1 MMVPNGWKTVR
12 LNHVAEFVT
21 SGSRDWAQYY
31 SDEGSKFIRMTNL
44 PRDGIYLKLDDL
56 KFVDV
61 KSDSADGKRTSLQ
74 SGDILI
80 SITAELGKIGW
91 VPDNLGEAYINQ
103 HTALVRLKPS
113 KGDSKYVAYL
123 LSSHTM
129 NHRINRLNDS
139 GAKAGLNLP
148 TIRSIPLVMPPLP
161 EQQKIAKILST
172 WDKAIATTEKFIATS
187 QQQKKALMQQL
198 LTGKKRLVN
207 PDTGMVFEGDW
218 EEVKLEQAVGK
229 IYGGGTPSRNQSHYW
244 KGDIP
249 WVTVKDLTST
259 TITDAQEHITLKGLQ
274 ESSANIVPAGTVIIA
289 TRMALGKAVV
299 ATCDVAINQDL
310 KAISSSDRITSC
322 FLHYWFLFK
331 ADHIDKMGTG
341 STVKGIQIAE
351 IKSLPISLPCI
362 QEQQKIASVLTAAD
376 KEIELLEAKLAYL
389 KNEKKAL
396 MQQLLTGKKRVKVD
410 TTEAA

>member
-1 MMVPNGWKTVR
+1 MVPNGWQAVR
-12 LNHVAEFVT
+12 LNHLAEFVT

-113 KGDSKYVAYL
+113 KGDSKYLAYL

-172 WDKAIATTEKFIATS
+172 WDKAITTTEKLIATS

-207 PDTGMVFEGDW
+207 PEIGKVFEGDW
-218 EEVKLEQAVGK
+218 TFSLFNELYKVANKKDTQVKSGDYLESGRTPIVDQGKSMIGGYTNNELIYKDLPVIVFGDHTRAVKWVDFEFAQGAD
-229 IYGGGTPSRNQSHYW
+229 GTQVLKSNKFMDDKFAYYALLNI
-244 KGDIP
+244 DIP
-249 WVTVKDLTST
+249 NLGYSRHMR
-259 TITDAQEHITLKGLQ
+259 ELK
-274 ESSANIVPAGTVIIA
+274 ERDFKYPKS
-289 TRMALGKAVV
+289 KA
-299 ATCDVAINQDL
+299 
-310 KAISSSDRITSC
+310 
-322 FLHYWFLFK
+322 
-331 ADHIDKMGTG
+331 
-341 STVKGIQIAE
+341 
-351 IKSLPISLPCI
+351 
-362 QEQQKIASVLTAAD
+362 EQQKIASVLTAAD
-376 KEIELLEAKLAYL
+376 KEIELLQAKLSHL
-389 KNEKKAL
+389 KDEKKAL
-396 MQQLLTGKKRVKVD
+396 MQQLLTGKRRVKLEGVQ
-410 TTEAA
+410 AA